1 MVLGK
6 DWWLEIRNADNRIIR
21 TCYFSSESEAVKAK
35 KVLAEY
41 FPQSEGYR
49 LDLEHGVRL

>member
-21 TCYFSSESEAVKAK
+21 TCYFSSESEAVKDK